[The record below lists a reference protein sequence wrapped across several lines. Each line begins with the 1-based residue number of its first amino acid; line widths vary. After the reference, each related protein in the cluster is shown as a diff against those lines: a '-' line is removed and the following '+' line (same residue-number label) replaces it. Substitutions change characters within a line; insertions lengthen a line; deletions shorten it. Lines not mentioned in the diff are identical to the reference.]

1 MLFDSAYED
10 YIVVKNISFVISSE
24 ERSIITSRLNEN
36 NIGIEFIET
45 RGIENSIFDA
55 FSIYINAHL
64 TELIISGLLAPAA
77 YDAIKK
83 AIYFIVK
90 GMGRFAFRRKKEE
103 PEVCI
108 KFKNEKAEI
117 IAPIPEYL
125 NDIQFASYMDML
137 SNSIKELGQSQIYNM
152 KDFDYYIIEFDN
164 VKNKIVIKTITEY
177 GMERARRQRET
188 ANAEGLKD

>member
-1 MLFDSAYED
+1 MFDDTYED
-10 YIVVKNISFVISSE
+10 YIMVKNIFFVISSE
-24 ERSIITSRLNEN
+24 ERNTIASKLNEN

-83 AIYFIVK
+83 TIYFIVK
-90 GMGRFAFRRKKEE
+90 GIGRFAFRSKKDG
-103 PEVCI
+103 PEVCV
-108 KFKNEKAEI
+108 KFKNERAEI

-125 NDIQFASYMDML
+125 NDIQFANYMDML
-137 SNSIKELGQSQIYNM
+137 SKSIKELGQSQVYNI
-152 KDFDYYIIEFDN
+152 KEFDYYIIEFDN
-164 VKNKIVIKTITEY
+164 AKNKTVIKTITEY

-188 ANAEGLKD
+188 ANAEGLKDE